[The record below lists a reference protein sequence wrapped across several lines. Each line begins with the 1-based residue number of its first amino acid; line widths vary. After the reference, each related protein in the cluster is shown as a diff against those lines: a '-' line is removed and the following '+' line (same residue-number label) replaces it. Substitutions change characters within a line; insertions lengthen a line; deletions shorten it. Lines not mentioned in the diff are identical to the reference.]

1 MGDRTV
7 RVGAILG
14 RNRVDDPAADG
25 PAADDP
31 AAEDGARHGSYLPA
45 LDGLRALAVGAV
57 LLFHGGFRW
66 AKGGFLGVSVFF
78 TLSGFLITTLLLR
91 ERDGTGTI
99 SLRRFWARRARRL
112 LPAALLCLTAVAIV
126 DWRELIPHRSA
137 TRVDLLG
144 ALVNVTN
151 WRFYFSGQSYGSLFR
166 TPSPVQHYWSLAIE
180 EQFYLVLPIL
190 AWLLAA
196 RRQCSRRRLLQ
207 LAVIAYLG
215 FTALTIVTG
224 WHDPDLAYYATFARA
239 PELLAGVCLALAL
252 PSRAIAAASA
262 GTLAD
267 EPSALVIAR
276 WSLTA
281 AGFAALTQFAALV
294 ATVDQRGQWLS
305 RGGLC
310 AFALLST
317 VLVVAALFAAPVR
330 ALLSLRPLP
339 WIGRLSYG
347 IYLYHWPVFLVLS
360 PTRLGWSRWSLFALR
375 VPMTVAVAVVSYY
388 LVEQPIRA
396 RRTRPARLPRLAL
409 PVAGLATAAVAVL
422 LTGPVSITDQVL
434 AARVVSTAPEHRDP
448 APPNRFAAPTTG
460 NETAGN
466 DSIDEETTGAA
477 TNSVSATAD
486 PSATVTTATSASAS
500 PAAAPA
506 SAAAAAAA
514 ARPRPVR
521 ILVAGDSTAEA
532 LAPGLTA
539 WAAGTG
545 AGSIV
550 SDAIRVGCG
559 FVTSGR
565 DRYGAEPRDIGPV
578 CGQVQSQVESVA
590 ATSKADIA
598 VIFDG
603 VWEVTDHQ
611 APGDIWRSPGDV
623 LFDRRLQIALHDVT
637 TKVLAHVPKV
647 VWATSPT
654 IHPGWGF
661 AGDDPAWEPTR
672 MTHYNELLTAMA
684 AEFGDRVVVLDYA
697 KWMNDGPNGM
707 NPDLRPDGV
716 HASASGARVVADW
729 VGPRLVATAI
739 AAG

>member
-1 MGDRTV
+1 MVDRAVAT
-7 RVGAILG
+7 GTGI
-14 RNRVDDPAADG
+14 
-25 PAADDP
+25 ADDSS
-31 AAEDGARHGSYLPA
+31 AEDGARHGSYLPA
-45 LDGLRALAVGAV
+45 IDGLRALAVGAV

-112 LPAALLCLTAVAIV
+112 LPAALVCLVAVAIL
-126 DWRELIPHRSA
+126 DWRGLIPHRSA

-144 ALVNVTN
+144 ALFNVAN

-166 TPSPVQHYWSLAIE
+166 APSPVQHYWSLAIE
-180 EQFYLVLPIL
+180 EQFYLVLPIVV
-190 AWLLAA
+190 WLLAA
-196 RRQCSRRRLLQ
+196 RRRCSRRRLLQ
-207 LAVIAYLG
+207 LAVVGYLA
-215 FTALTIVTG
+215 FTALTVVTG
-224 WHDPDLAYYATFARA
+224 WHDADLAYYATFARA

-252 PSRAIAAASA
+252 PPRAIAAAGA
-262 GTLAD
+262 GTLAN

-310 AFALLST
+310 AFALLSV
-317 VLVVAALFAAPVR
+317 VLLTAALFAAPVR

-339 WIGRLSYG
+339 WVGQLSYG
-347 IYLYHWPVFLVLS
+347 IYLYHWPVFLALS
-360 PTRLGWSRWSLFALR
+360 PTRLGWSRWPLFALR
-375 VPMTVAVAVVSYY
+375 VPVTVAVAVVSYY

-396 RRTRPARLPRLAL
+396 SGPWRARLPRVAL

-422 LTGPVSITDQVL
+422 LTGPVTIGTQVL
-434 AARVVSTAPEHRDP
+434 SARVVSTAPDHRDVST
-448 APPNRFAAPTTG
+448 PNAFAAPTTG
-460 NETAGN
+460 NDTTGNDTTGDEEKTGTAG
-466 DSIDEETTGAA
+466 A
-477 TNSVSATAD
+477 SATATTD
-486 PSATVTTATSASAS
+486 ATAAVTTDGSAATTTPSASAATTTPS
-500 PAAAPA
+500 ASAPA
-506 SAAAAAAA
+506 ST
-514 ARPRPVR
+514 RPSRPVR

-539 WAAGTG
+539 WAADSG
-545 AGSIV
+545 AGTVV

-578 CGQVQSQVESVA
+578 CGQVQSQVEAVA
-590 ATSKADIA
+590 MTSRADVA

-623 LFDRRLQIALHDVT
+623 LFDRRLQIALHDLT
-637 TKVLAHVPKV
+637 TKVLAHVPKI

-661 AGDDPAWEPTR
+661 AGDDPAWEPAR
-672 MTHYNELLTAMA
+672 MVHYNELLTAVA
-684 AEFGDRVVVLDYA
+684 AEFGDRVVMLDFA
-697 KWMNDGPNGM
+697 RWMNDGPNGM

-716 HASASGARVVADW
+716 HASAAGARVVADW
-729 VGPRLVATAI
+729 VGPRLVAAAI
-739 AAG
+739 ATG

>member
-1 MGDRTV
+1 MVDRAV
-7 RVGAILG
+7 
-14 RNRVDDPAADG
+14 AAG
-25 PAADDP
+25 TEIADDP
-31 AAEDGARHGSYLPA
+31 SAEDGARHGSYLPA
-45 LDGLRALAVGAV
+45 IDGLRALAVGAV

-112 LPAALLCLTAVAIV
+112 LPAALVCLVAVAIL
-126 DWRELIPHRSA
+126 DWRGLIPHRSA

-144 ALVNVTN
+144 ALFNVAN

-190 AWLLAA
+190 VWLLAA
-196 RRQCSRRRLLQ
+196 RRRCSRRRLLQ
-207 LAVIAYLG
+207 LAVVGYLA

-252 PSRAIAAASA
+252 PPRAIAAASA
-262 GTLAD
+262 GTLAN

-294 ATVDQRGQWLS
+294 ASVDQRGHWLS

-310 AFALLST
+310 AFALLSV
-317 VLVVAALFAAPVR
+317 VLVTAALFAAPVR

-339 WIGRLSYG
+339 WVGRLSYG
-347 IYLYHWPVFLVLS
+347 IYLYHWPVFLALS
-360 PTRLGWSRWSLFALR
+360 PTRLGWSRWPLFAIR
-375 VPMTVAVAVVSYY
+375 VPVTVAVAAASYY

-396 RRTRPARLPRLAL
+396 HRTRPARLPRLAL

-422 LTGPVSITDQVL
+422 LTGPVSITNQVL
-434 AARVVSTAPEHRDP
+434 AARVVSTAPPHRDGST
-448 APPNRFAAPTTG
+448 PNPFAAPTTG
-460 NETAGN
+460 NDTTGNTTDDTTDEEKTGTAG
-466 DSIDEETTGAA
+466 AP
-477 TNSVSATAD
+477 ATATTD
-486 PSATVTTATSASAS
+486 AAATVTTDGSAATTTPSASPSASAS
-500 PAAAPA
+500 A
-506 SAAAAAAA
+506 STTSS
-514 ARPRPVR
+514 RPVR

-532 LAPGLTA
+532 LASGLTA
-539 WAAGTG
+539 WAADSG
-545 AGSIV
+545 AGTVV

-565 DRYGAEPRDIGPV
+565 DRYGAEPRDIGPI
-578 CGQVQSQVESVA
+578 CGQVQSHVESVA
-590 ATSKADIA
+590 TTSRADVA
-598 VIFDG
+598 VIFNG

-623 LFDRRLQIALHDVT
+623 LFDRRLQIALHDLT

-661 AGDDPAWEPTR
+661 AGDDPAWEPAR
-672 MTHYNELLTAMA
+672 MSHYNELLTAMA

-697 KWMNDGPNGM
+697 RWMNDGPNGM

-716 HASASGARVVADW
+716 HSSAAGARVVADW
-729 VGPRLVATAI
+729 VGPRLVAAAI
-739 AAG
+739 PAG

>member
-7 RVGAILG
+7 RVGARLG
-14 RNRVDDPAADG
+14 PNRVDDPATDD
-25 PAADDP
+25 PAVDDP

-112 LPAALLCLTAVAIV
+112 LPAALVCLAAVAIV
-126 DWRELIPHRSA
+126 DWRGLIPHRSA

-144 ALVNVTN
+144 ALVNVAN

-180 EQFYLVLPIL
+180 EQFYLVLPML

-252 PSRAIAAASA
+252 PSRAIAAGSA
-262 GTLAD
+262 GTQAD

-317 VLVVAALFAAPVR
+317 VLVIAALFAAPVR

-375 VPMTVAVAVVSYY
+375 VPVTVAVAVVSYY

-396 RRTRPARLPRLAL
+396 RRTRLARLPRLAL

-466 DSIDEETTGAA
+466 DSIAEETTGAA

-486 PSATVTTATSASAS
+486 PSATVTTATVTTATSAS
-500 PAAAPA
+500 AAPA
-506 SAAAAAAA
+506 SAAAA

-532 LAPGLTA
+532 VAPGLTA
-539 WAAGTG
+539 WAADTG

-716 HASASGARVVADW
+716 HASAAGARVVADW
-729 VGPRLVATAI
+729 VGPRLVATAN